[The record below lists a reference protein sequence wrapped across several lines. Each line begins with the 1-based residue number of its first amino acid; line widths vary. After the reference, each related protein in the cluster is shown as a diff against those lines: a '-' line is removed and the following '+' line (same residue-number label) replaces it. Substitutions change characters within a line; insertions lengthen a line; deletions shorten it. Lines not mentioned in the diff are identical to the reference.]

1 MEPDTEQIERAAAT
15 ASRSGVDTSQK
26 RADPIQVHMTDES
39 EAHCLKLVFQARNA
53 EQPLEIFLHT
63 TQAIHLVEKLSMTIC
78 ELHRR
83 DSEQI
88 LKHKF
93 GVQLCSPDHE

>member
-1 MEPDTEQIERAAAT
+1 MP
-15 ASRSGVDTSQK
+15 
-26 RADPIQVHMTDES
+26 DPIQVQITDES

-93 GVQLCSPDHE
+93 GVQLRGGPWVTAE